1 MIHSITKK
9 YQAGKLAAA
18 IFALAAFAM
27 PAANADGLI
36 PPKVGADYA
45 KARVA
50 QFNADDNELY
60 KGDFPNAAAEKFVLE
75 NVPLFD
81 CPDGELKDV
90 YYFRW
95 WSFRKHLSH
104 SPEVGW
110 VITEFMP
117 KVGWGGKYNA
127 IVCPA
132 ALQLREARWL
142 RDPKYASQYED
153 YWCFKEGNRK
163 RAYSSW
169 LATAALDVYSTD
181 GDLDALKKRYRPLK
195 DNFLAWEKSNYDDK
209 LGLFYQVDAKDGM
222 ELSASGQL
230 NMGWRGYRATMQS
243 YMASEC
249 YSLSKIAAM
258 IGEKSDAELFA
269 KKGDS
274 LKTALNEKLWD
285 ASKKF
290 YMVRPKNGMARDFSP
305 HRELHGY
312 TPWYFDF
319 APREYAEAWK
329 QVLDEQGFKAPFGL
343 MSLERRSPLFQLNY
357 VGHECQWNG
366 PVWPYST
373 SITLSGMA
381 NFLRAGGQN
390 VLTKKD
396 FYDALST
403 YAKAHHRTREDGKR
417 VFWIDENIH
426 PYTGDWIS
434 RTIIKGWIEAG
445 ASGGASVVERGKD
458 YNHSFFAELV
468 IRDIVG
474 IMPDG
479 SHRVVIDPLAPDSW
493 KFFALDGVR
502 VLNRNI
508 SVLWDKDGSR
518 YGKGRGFAVF
528 VDGREAA
535 RADKPQKTEITLK

>member
-1 MIHSITKK
+1 MENSITKK
-9 YQAGKLAAA
+9 YTTF
-18 IFALAAFAM
+18 IPALAAFAASAFAL
-27 PAANADGLI
+27 PAAGAVI
-36 PPKVGADYA
+36 PQEVGADYA

-60 KGDFPNAAAEKFVLE
+60 KGDFPNNVAEKFLLE

-95 WSFRKHLSH
+95 WSFRKHLNFY
-104 SPEVGW
+104 PETGW
-110 VITEFMP
+110 IITEFMP
-117 KVGWGGKYNA
+117 KVSWGGKYNA

-142 RDPKYASQYED
+142 RDPKYASQYQD
-153 YWCFKEGNRK
+153 YWCFKDKQGARV
-163 RAYSSW
+163 YSSW
-169 LATAALDVYSTD
+169 LATSALDIYSTD
-181 GDLDALKKRYRPLK
+181 GDLDALKKRYRALK
-195 DNFLAWEKSNYDDK
+195 DNFLAWEKSNFNAE
-209 LGLFYQVDAKDGM
+209 LGLFHQIDAKDGM

-230 NMGWRGYRATMQS
+230 NMRWRGYRATIQS
-243 YMASEC
+243 YMTSEC

-258 IGEKSDAELFA
+258 IGEKADAEFFA
-269 KKGDS
+269 QKAYA

-290 YMVRPKNGMARDFSP
+290 YMVRPFNGMASDFSP

-312 TPWYFDF
+312 TPWYFNF

-329 QVLDEQGFKAPFGL
+329 QVLDERGFKAPFGL

-366 PVWPYST
+366 PVWPYAT

-390 VLTKKD
+390 ILSKKD

-403 YAKAHHRTREDGKR
+403 YAKSHHRVREDGRR

-434 RTIIKGWIEAG
+434 RTVIKGWIEAG
-445 ASGGASVVERGKD
+445 ARGGASILERGKD

-468 IRDIVG
+468 IRDIAGV
-474 IMPDG
+474 MPDG
-479 SHRVVIDPLAPDSW
+479 TRRLVIDPLAPDSW
-493 KFFALDGVR
+493 GYFAVDGVR
-502 VLNRNI
+502 VLNR
-508 SVLWDKDGSR
+508 SVCVLWDRDGSR
-518 YGKGRGFAVF
+518 YGRGSGFVVF
-528 VDGREAA
+528 VDGAEVA
-535 RADKPQKTEITLK
+535 RADKPQKLEITLK